1 MEFAA
6 ERHAQTFA
14 HEEQAVVEVKFQIQ
28 FERQRGCRRGFDFA
42 HDNHVVIERGGAAFL
57 EAEASHIGFQAA
69 GQRDAAAVVADV
81 GCARQGEAAA
91 GLV

>member
-1 MEFAA
+1 MDAAHGLHVGGGVGAEVEFAA
-6 ERHAQTFA
+6 ERHAQT
-14 HEEQAVVEVKFQIQ
+14 
-28 FERQRGCRRGFDFA
+28 FA